1 MIGLNMSREEMRA
14 ALRAERLAATR
25 KLMALK
31 ATAREV
37 AGEIQKL
44 EDRLADIDHAE
55 GYLGPS

>member
-1 MIGLNMSREEMRA
+1 MSGLNMSREEMRA
-14 ALRAERLAATR
+14 ALRAERLTATR
-25 KLMALK
+25 KLMTLK

>member
-1 MIGLNMSREEMRA
+1 MSGLNMSREEMLA
-14 ALRAERLAATR
+14 ALRAERLTATR
-25 KLMALK
+25 KLMTLK